1 MEDRAGIIRIG
12 ELAACIQQD
21 ADGRDLDIA
30 AIVSATAAKCGGVKA
45 LRVAR
50 GSVRAAIVI
59 VEGRRSRWRGQNI
72 AGARIGAIDKRDAL
86 QEVLATQ
93 VCYGPRKIVRMQPAR
108 TFVLYVDLDVLHLGA
123 TWVLLGATDRH
134 VELNDIPATGVAAR
148 SEVPWVLY
156 EHMGSL
162 HTAAAATAA
171 GIDGADL
178 VHGVGLVG
186 RRVIARSGTGARH
199 APFDKAAFPGAGPT
213 DQVMQQVQ

>member
-1 MEDRAGIIRIG
+1 M
-12 ELAACIQQD
+12 
-21 ADGRDLDIA
+21 
-30 AIVSATAAKCGGVKA
+30 
-45 LRVAR
+45 RVVR
-50 GSVRAAIVI
+50 GSVRAANVI
-59 VEGRRSRWRGQNI
+59 VEERRRRWRGQNI
-72 AGARIGAIDKRDAL
+72 AGARIGAIDKRNAL

-93 VCYGPRKIVRMQPAR
+93 VCYGPRKVVRMEPCR

-134 VELNDIPATGVAAR
+134 VELNDIPATKVAVR
-148 SEVPWVLY
+148 SKVPWVLY

-186 RRVIARSGTGARH
+186 RSVIARFGAAARH
-199 APFDKAAFPGAGPT
+199 APSDKAALPVGGCA
-213 DQVMQQVQ
+213 DQLMQQVQ